1 MKSKNHETS
10 FDWSE
15 VKFCP
20 RMKLGQDVLSID
32 TIVNKTI
39 RTLFPECMRDILL
52 KRYERMSANCTK
64 TLTNVSDWS
73 QNNDACSIANA
84 NKYKDM
90 LLEVKQRLF
99 EQYPNDELA
108 KRWNDILDYPCV
120 GHDLPVWLVR
130 KGQENPPRVMIL
142 SQDPLRKG
150 LGRGKLTISSP
161 WALHS
166 PEYRQKISH
175 DLVFKVFEALLA
187 DGVEIYLTD
196 YKKIFLPRPSHTQ
209 CCKAC
214 IGKLSA
220 NVPTPRRVSS
230 GFDEVYQ
237 KLVKEECSLFQPELI
252 VAFGSQAQT
261 LFRKMENL
269 SESQSVQHLE
279 RIHPGRWR
287 FLSRE
292 RSDAYLRNDNVQ
304 TKLDYY
310 VKIIKSELDKVR
322 LHNASR

>member
-1 MKSKNHETS
+1 
-10 FDWSE
+10 
-15 VKFCP
+15 
-20 RMKLGQDVLSID
+20 
-32 TIVNKTI
+32 
-39 RTLFPECMRDILL
+39 
-52 KRYERMSANCTK
+52 MSSNFTK
-64 TLTNVSDWS
+64 KATKVSDWS
-73 QNNDACSIANA
+73 QNSDVCSIANA

-90 LLEVKQRLF
+90 LLEVNQVLF
-99 EQYPNDELA
+99 KRNPKLA

-196 YKKIFLPRPSHTQ
+196 YRKIFLPRPSHTR

-237 KLVKEECSLFQPELI
+237 KLVKEECSLFQPEMI
-252 VAFGSQAQT
+252 VAFGSQAKT

-269 SESQSVQHLE
+269 SESQSVQYLE

-292 RSDAYLRNDNVQ
+292 QSDAYLRKDNVQ